1 MANELMKKSISD
13 ELGLVKIDPLHIEK
27 MDIEQGGNRSVT
39 INLKFRNVFLHG
51 LSKAE
56 IYKVKF

>member
-1 MANELMKKSISD
+1 MIKQIALD
-13 ELGLVKIDPLHIEK
+13 ELGLVSIDPLLIKK

-56 IYKVKF
+56 IYKVWQKV